1 MKSELQ
7 IVWFKR
13 DLRLEDHAPLAAAA
27 NHKPTLFLYCFEP
40 SLMRDVHYSER
51 HWRFVADSLLEMQ
64 QRLASTSHTL
74 VVLHCEMVEC
84 LEALQLHH
92 QLVNLLSYQETGLS
106 SSYERDKRVLQW
118 CQQHNVPWRE
128 YQTNGV
134 QRGRRTRKG
143 WARQW

>member
-74 VVLHCEMVEC
+74 VVVHCEMWSV
-84 LEALQLHH
+84 
-92 QLVNLLSYQETGLS
+92 
-106 SSYERDKRVLQW
+106 
-118 CQQHNVPWRE
+118 
-128 YQTNGV
+128 
-134 QRGRRTRKG
+134 
-143 WARQW
+143 